1 MPPEDQAQAVVVTE
15 PASVKFLKNIREQA
29 GHLDWDFSRPNRVS
43 APGDGTLTAEA
54 GVLKTLKLEK
64 AGLAG
69 ELVIE
74 GRAALDWLSLKGNR
88 LTAVEFKNLPN
99 LGGFEIV
106 DGHLTSL
113 TFGGGLGRLNWGAE
127 VEAPNLA
134 RLVISSRNRL
144 SELYI
149 KASRL
154 EDLSPLAR
162 LKRLAVLQVKSDS
175 LSDLSPLAGCSF
187 PDLSLESPLLGDLW
201 PLRRLKYQR
210 GLNALYLA
218 GGLIS
223 DLRPL
228 IYLRNTLHELDVVS
242 PVLSDLSP
250 LARLTKLYILGV
262 FSDAVTDLS
271 HLAGLHRLTDL
282 VLEGRGMRDFTPLAK
297 LEKNL
302 HWEII
307 NGRQL
312 KGGES
317 GEHVQDQ
324 IQ

>member
-1 MPPEDQAQAVVVTE
+1 MEPQAPPVVVTE
-15 PASVKFLKNIREQA
+15 PASVKFLKNIWEQA
-29 GHLDWDFSRPNRVS
+29 PHLDWDFSRPNRVS
-43 APGDGTLTAEA
+43 APGDGTLKAEA
-54 GVLKTLKLEK
+54 GVLKNLKLEK

-74 GRAALDWLSLKGNR
+74 GRVALDWLSLKGNR
-88 LTAVEFKNLPN
+88 LTAVEFRNLPN
-99 LGGFEIV
+99 LDGFEIV
-106 DGHLTSL
+106 DEHLTRL
-113 TFGGGLGRLNWGAE
+113 TFGGGLGRMNWGAE

-134 RLVISSRNRL
+134 QLNISSRNRL

-162 LKRLAVLQVKSDS
+162 LKRLAVLRIKSEC

-201 PLRRLKYQR
+201 PLGRLKHHH
-210 GLNALYLA
+210 GSLNALYLV
-218 GGLIS
+218 GGRIS

-228 IYLRNTLHELDVVS
+228 INLRKTLYELDVFS
-242 PVLSDLSP
+242 PLLSDLSP
-250 LARLTKLYILGV
+250 LARLTKLYVLGV

-271 HLAGLHRLTDL
+271 PLAGLHNLKDL
-282 VLEGRGMRDFTPLAK
+282 VLEGQGMRDFTPLAG

-302 HWEII
+302 SWEII

-317 GEHVQDQ
+317 GNHVQDQ
-324 IQ
+324 TP